1 MLKKYILSS
10 KKNLLPF
17 ILIIL
22 LFVNNNSNLLYSKG
36 IEASLTSIIRNNNLS
51 VQDKLISAFII
62 NNSKLTSDSLIG
74 LIKSVENRELK
85 FASEKNK
92 KRGLL
97 FLENLCTDSVYRK
110 YCLYIPKSYDDKNS
124 TTLIVYLHGGV
135 SRKEL
140 LTDDDAKEFFNEIEY
155 TRLADR
161 EGYIV
166 LYPFGQKGATW
177 WDELGIENVFSQINE
192 TKRNY
197 NINNNKV
204 FLTGFSDGASGS
216 FSIAMTLPNKFAGFI
231 PLNGH
236 PAVGHGAGNIDTYLS
251 NLYNRKLFIINTDID
266 GLYPDKKIRPIIKYA
281 QELGG
286 DILYK
291 VYNGIGHRP
300 DYFPDEIDR
309 INNFI
314 KTTTRNTVP
323 NKINWRSSTEKY
335 GNCDW
340 LTIVSVDTIL
350 EREKWHKEENIEMID
365 DRIRFGFYSDREY
378 TGTGIKIDKIAGEN
392 SLCAKLKM
400 MDGDIIIGL
409 NDSVMNEM
417 KDMVV
422 FKKTIKRSDKISFTV
437 KRGEET
443 LILKGKLPEITMD
456 NLFNRDKESAIV
468 AASFIANTFY
478 LKSSKLEG
486 FKILL
491 HPEMIQS
498 DQSIKVYNND
508 QLIFDEIVKPDFEF
522 MLRNYLKNMDSDLL
536 YIKAIPL
543 N

>member
-1 MLKKYILSS
+1 MIKNYKVNY
-10 KKNLLPF
+10 KKNLLSF
-17 ILIIL
+17 IIMLII
-22 LFVNNNSNLLYSKG
+22 LFVNNSLLFSKG
-36 IEASLTSIIRNNNLS
+36 IEANLTSIIRNNNPS
-51 VQDKLISAFII
+51 IQDKLISSFVK
-62 NNSKLTSDSLIG
+62 NNPKLTSDSLIG

-85 FASEKNK
+85 YASEKNDN
-92 KRGLL
+92 RGLL
-97 FLENLCTDSVYRK
+97 FLENLCTDSISRK
-110 YCLYIPKSYDDKNS
+110 YCLFVPKSYDETKPTN
-124 TTLIVYLHGGV
+124 LIVYLHGGV
-135 SRKEL
+135 SRKDL
-140 LTDDDAKEFFNEIEY
+140 LTNEEAKEYFNEIEY
-155 TRLADR
+155 TKLADR

-166 LYPFGQKGATW
+166 LYPLGQKDATW

-204 FLTGFSDGASGS
+204 FLTGFSDGGSGS

-251 NLYNRKLFIINTDID
+251 NLYNRKLFVINTDID
-266 GLYPDKKIRPIIKYA
+266 GLYPDKRIRPILKYA

-300 DYFPDEIDR
+300 DYFPVEIDR

-314 KTTTRNTVP
+314 KSTTRNTVP

-340 LTIVSVDTIL
+340 LNIVSVDTIS
-350 EREKWHKEENIEMID
+350 ERKEWHKEENIEMID
-365 DRIRFGFYSDREY
+365 DRIRFGFYSDKEY
-378 TGTGIKIDKIAGEN
+378 SGAGIRIDKIAGEN

-409 NDSVMNEM
+409 NETEMKEM
-417 KDMVV
+417 KDMVN
-422 FKKTIKRSDKISFTV
+422 FKKAIKRGDKISFTV

-443 LILKGKLPEITMD
+443 LILKGKLPEITKD
-456 NLFNRDKESAIV
+456 DLFNRDNESAIV
-468 AASFIANTFY
+468 EASFMANTFY
-478 LKSSKLEG
+478 LKSSRLER
-486 FKILL
+486 FNILL
-491 HPEMIQS
+491 HPEMIQL
-498 DQSIKVYNND
+498 DQNIKIYNNSK
-508 QLIFDEIVKPDFEF
+508 LIFEEIVKPDLEF
-522 MLRNYLKNMDSDLL
+522 MLKNYLKNRDSDLL
-536 YIKAIPL
+536 YIRAIQS